1 VRAIGGLGRAR
12 WYLVLRGW
20 PAASSVALVAFG
32 ASSLLDGTAS
42 AVLVWRFRHERSGA
56 DVDAVERRAAFAV
69 GVVMSAVALYLGVRA
84 VNALAEQS
92 GPETSG
98 VGIVLTAASAAVLP
112 LLARAKLRLAAQ
124 LKSPGLR
131 GDGVL
136 ILAGAVLAAAT
147 LVSLVVDTTLD
158 WWWADSV
165 AALLVSTLLLV
176 EGARTVT
183 SARSLAS

>member
-1 VRAIGGLGRAR
+1 
-12 WYLVLRGW
+12 
-20 PAASSVALVAFG
+20 
-32 ASSLLDGTAS
+32 
-42 AVLVWRFRHERSGA
+42 
-56 DVDAVERRAAFAV
+56 
-69 GVVMSAVALYLGVRA
+69 
-84 VNALAEQS
+84 
-92 GPETSG
+92 
-98 VGIVLTAASAAVLP
+98 VLP

-136 ILAGAVLAAAT
+136 SLAGAVLAAAT

>member
-124 LKSPGLR
+124 LKSSGSSRRWRAQPRR
-131 GDGVL
+131 GCTCRSD
-136 ILAGAVLAAAT
+136 AGE
-147 LVSLVVDTTLD
+147 SRGRYDIGLVVGRFRRRVARLD
-158 WWWADSV
+158 S
-165 AALLVSTLLLV
+165 AA
-176 EGARTVT
+176 R
-183 SARSLAS
+183 